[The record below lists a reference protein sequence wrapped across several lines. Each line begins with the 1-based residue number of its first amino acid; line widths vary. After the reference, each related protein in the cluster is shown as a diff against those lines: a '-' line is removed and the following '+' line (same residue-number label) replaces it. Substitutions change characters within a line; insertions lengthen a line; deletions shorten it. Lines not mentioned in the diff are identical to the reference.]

1 MTDSPVSVSSG
12 PAPELELVD
21 SHCHLDRLDLE
32 ALGMDLP
39 GVLEK
44 AGELG
49 VSRMLCV
56 GINRTEL
63 PRVLA
68 LAERYAQVYASVG
81 VHPNER
87 EATEVSVDELLALA
101 DHPRVVA
108 IGETGLDYFRSEGD
122 LGWQRERFRRH
133 IEAALRTG
141 LPLIIHTR
149 DAAEDTL
156 RIMAESGA
164 GEVGGVMHCFTG
176 DWETA
181 SAALDLGFYIS
192 FSGIVTFRNARALQA
207 VAAQVPDERLLVET
221 DAPYL
226 TPVPYRGKPNQPGYT
241 RHVAECLAALR
252 HTTVEHIAAITTRNF
267 NRLFKIKY

>member
-1 MTDSPVSVSSG
+1 MSANPAPVSSS
-12 PAPELELVD
+12 PNLELELVD

-56 GINRTEL
+56 GINRAEL

-68 LAERYAQVYASVG
+68 LAERHVQVYASVG

-87 EATEVSVDELLALA
+87 EESEITVEELLALA

-108 IGETGLDYFRSEGD
+108 IGETGLDYFRSDGE
-122 LGWQRERFRRH
+122 LEWQRARFRRH
-133 IEAALRTG
+133 IEAALRAG

-156 RIMAESGA
+156 RIMAECGA
-164 GEVGGVMHCFTG
+164 GEAGGVMHCFTG

-192 FSGIVTFRNARALQA
+192 FSGIVTFKNARALQA

-267 NRLFKIKY
+267 NDLFKIKS